1 MINSFVIS
9 QFTMYLIVMKNEW
22 NELARNTVK
31 GLMASNGVNAV
42 ELQKRLTEL
51 GVNETR
57 NSIVLKLN
65 RGTFSFAWFL
75 QVLKALDL
83 KLETKNI

>member
-1 MINSFVIS
+1 
-9 QFTMYLIVMKNEW
+9 MKNEW

-42 ELQKRLTEL
+42 ELQKRLMEL

-75 QVLKALDL
+75 QVLKALGL
-83 KLETKNI
+83 KMETKNI